1 VLAVLALYLAVGAF
15 AGVLA
20 GLLGVGG
27 GVVIVPVLEFSF
39 SWLALPGEH
48 LMQLAVGTSLATI
61 VTTSLSSIRAH
72 HRRRAVLWPVVL
84 RMTPGILLGAVLG
97 VLLADRISSDELRA
111 VFGLFLLLVAA
122 HTLFGRP
129 PKAHSELPGGGG
141 LLAAGGLIGGFS
153 ALVGIGGGALTVPFL
168 AWCNTQMKN
177 AVATSAAC
185 GLPIALAGSL
195 GFVLAGLDETDLPAW
210 STGYLYWPGFLGIAA
225 ASALFAPLGAKL
237 AHSLPTATLK
247 RVFAALLL
255 LVGARMLI
263 G

>member
-1 VLAVLALYLAVGAF
+1 MLTLYLLVGAF

-27 GVVIVPVLEFSF
+27 GVVIVPALALSF
-39 SWLALPGEH
+39 GWQALPGEH

-61 VTTSLSSIRAH
+61 VTTSLSSIHAH
-72 HRRRAVLWPVVL
+72 HRRGAVLWPVVA
-84 RMTPGILLGAVLG
+84 RMTPGILLGAALG
-97 VLLADRISSDELRA
+97 ALLADSISSDELRL
-111 VFGLFLLLVAA
+111 VFGVFLLVIAA
-122 HTLFGRP
+122 HMLFGRP
-129 PKAHSELPGGGG
+129 PQAHRELPGGGG
-141 LLAAGGLIGGFS
+141 LLAAGGVIGGFS
-153 ALVGIGGGALTVPFL
+153 ALVGIGGGSLTVPFL

-195 GFVLAGLDETDLPAW
+195 GFVLAGLDEIDLPAW
-210 STGYLYWPGFLGIAA
+210 STGYLYWPGFIGIAV
-225 ASALFAPLGAKL
+225 ASALCAPLGAKL

-255 LVGARMLI
+255 VVGARMLL

>member
-1 VLAVLALYLAVGAF
+1 MLTTLALYLGVGAF

-27 GVVIVPVLEFSF
+27 GVVIVPALALSF
-39 SWLALPGEH
+39 GWLALPGDH

-72 HRRRAVLWPVVL
+72 HKRGAVIWPVVAKI
-84 RMTPGILLGAVLG
+84 TPGIVLGAILG
-97 VLLADRISSDELRA
+97 ALIADSISSEALRI
-111 VFGLFLLLVAA
+111 VFGTFLLIASA
-122 HTLFGRP
+122 HMLFGRP
-129 PKAHSELPGGGG
+129 PAPHRDLPGSGG
-141 LLAAGGLIGGFS
+141 LVTAGGVIGSFS
-153 ALVGIGGGALTVPFL
+153 ALVGIGGGTLTVPFL
-168 AWCNTQMKN
+168 AWCNTEMKR

-185 GLPIALAGSL
+185 GLPIAVAGSL
-195 GFVLAGLDETDLPAW
+195 SFVIAGLNETDLPDW
-210 STGYLYWPGFLGIAA
+210 STGYLYWPGFVGIAA
-225 ASALFAPLGAKL
+225 ASALSAPLGARL

-255 LVGARMLI
+255 AVGTRMLI